1 MSTTAALAAVGA
13 LVLLRL
19 LLGLRTRRPDG
30 VLLPTPPVRRMM
42 FTIMP
47 TRNESVVY
55 FDAAVDARP
64 LLGYLPLARAAFGAD
79 MTHCVVAA
87 CEIGLASTP
96 RMNRFVIG
104 RRLYQRTGRSVTFA
118 MKRGLRDGVVDRRS
132 SLATVKLRTD
142 TLPDFPA
149 LVAAVD
155 AQISENRS
163 GRRTAADQEYALF
176 NLLPRGALDAAAGVL
191 RWLDHHNLLPGFF
204 IAGDPLYTSMFVANL
219 GSLKMGAGYHHLY
232 EYGTCPLFLMVG
244 QVEDRVVVGADGAPT
259 VIPVLPLRFSFDE
272 RIDDGLNARH
282 GMDAVCRVLA
292 DPARWLGGVDPSG
305 ADRRPLWPRDDWAS
319 ADGFYAAR
327 D

>member
-1 MSTTAALAAVGA
+1 
-13 LVLLRL
+13 
-19 LLGLRTRRPDG
+19 
-30 VLLPTPPVRRMM
+30 MM

-47 TRNESVVY
+47 TRSESVVF

-64 LLGYLPLARAAFGAD
+64 LLAYLPEARAAFGAD

-96 RMNRFVIG
+96 RMNRFVVG

-118 MKRGLRDGVVDRRS
+118 MKRALRDGRVDRRS

-155 AQISENRS
+155 AQITENRS
-163 GRRTAADQEYALF
+163 GRRTAADREYSLF
-176 NLLPRGALDAAAGVL
+176 DLLPRGALDAAAGLL

-204 IAGDPLYTSMFVANL
+204 IANDPLYTSMFVANL
-219 GSLKMGAGYHHLY
+219 GSLQMGAGYHHLY

-244 QVEDRVVVGADGAPT
+244 HVEDRVVVGADGTPT
-259 VIPVLPLRFSFDE
+259 VRPTLPLRFTFDE

-282 GMDAVCRVLA
+282 GIDAVCRVLS
-292 DPARWLGGVDPSG
+292 DPARWLGGLGPPG
-305 ADRRPLWPRDDWAS
+305 TAPTPLWPRDDWATP
-319 ADGFYAAR
+319 DGFYAAR

>member
-1 MSTTAALAAVGA
+1 
-13 LVLLRL
+13 
-19 LLGLRTRRPDG
+19 
-30 VLLPTPPVRRMM
+30 
-42 FTIMP
+42 
-47 TRNESVVY
+47 VVF

-64 LLGYLPLARAAFGAD
+64 LLAYLPEARAAFGAD

-96 RMNRFVIG
+96 RMNRFVVG

-118 MKRGLRDGVVDRRS
+118 MKRALRDGRVDRRS

-155 AQISENRS
+155 AQITENRS
-163 GRRTAADQEYALF
+163 GRRTAADREYSLF
-176 NLLPRGALDAAAGVL
+176 DLLPRGALDAAAGLL

-204 IAGDPLYTSMFVANL
+204 IANDPLYTSMFVANL
-219 GSLKMGAGYHHLY
+219 GSLQMGAGYHHLY

-244 QVEDRVVVGADGAPT
+244 HVEDRVVVGADGTPT
-259 VIPVLPLRFSFDE
+259 VRPTLPLRFTFDE

-282 GMDAVCRVLA
+282 GIDAVCRVLS
-292 DPARWLGGVDPSG
+292 DPARWLGGLGPPG
-305 ADRRPLWPRDDWAS
+305 TAPTPLWPRDDWATP
-319 ADGFYAAR
+319 DGFYAAR